1 MMAYRIVQWGTGVVG
16 AAAARKVIEHSEFE
30 LVGCFAHGAT
40 KIGQDAGTLAGVAP
54 IGVAA
59 THNIE
64 DIIALKPDCV
74 LYMPLVWSIDDMA
87 RLLEAGINVISTANF
102 ITGRA
107 FGKAEAARLDQAA
120 KAGGVSLFG
129 TGINPGMANA
139 LGLFASA
146 NCARLHKITVR
157 EAVDATLYASRETW
171 ESCGFGGPADAPGLA
186 EKVRDRALVFV
197 DAVEMMADALKIKI
211 DDEIAFKA
219 DFATAN
225 EDLHLGYMDIAQGTV
240 CGLRMSYSGQVNGVD
255 VIVLQL
261 VWRLGYAMTPD
272 WPVEGYVVEIEGEP
286 SIRATLH
293 AKGDPTSGGLSTAM
307 NAVHAIPAVCAARPG
322 IVTAAEL
329 PMIVAAY
336 CVEPAAF

>member
-1 MMAYRIVQWGTGVVG
+1 
-16 AAAARKVIEHSEFE
+16 
-30 LVGCFAHGAT
+30 
-40 KIGQDAGTLAGVAP
+40 
-54 IGVAA
+54 
-59 THNIE
+59 
-64 DIIALKPDCV
+64 
-74 LYMPLVWSIDDMA
+74 MPLVWSIDDMA

-107 FGKAEAARLDQAA
+107 FGKAAAARLDQAA
-120 KAGGVSLFG
+120 KSGGVSLFG

-146 NCARLHKITVR
+146 NCAKLHKITVR

-171 ESCGFGGPADAPGLA
+171 EACGFGGPADAPGLA

-211 DDEIAFKA
+211 DDEIVFKA
-219 DFATAN
+219 DFATAK
-225 EDLHLGYMDIAQGTV
+225 EDLHLGYMDIAKGTV
-240 CGLRMSYSGQVNGVD
+240 CGLRMSYSGQVNGAD
-255 VIVLQL
+255 VIDLQL

-329 PMIVAAY
+329 PMIVAAH
-336 CVEPAAF
+336 CVESRQV